1 MNLVLRALTLNDQ
14 PLSQAIVGC
23 FDEKGGTIGRSD
35 TNTMTLPD
43 PERHIS
49 RLQAEVIAH
58 EGQFHVRNAASAN
71 AIFING
77 RALGPGERGVLAS
90 DDELRIGGYVLGVVI
105 EAENEVVRTITQ
117 GRAVVDA
124 RAVIVNSAVEHRTD
138 PHQMAK
144 GRDPSAAKPLSQP
157 PLPPLPP
164 STPPPAP
171 RAAPSPAAVAPPS
184 AASAAASNPFAD
196 LLTPSPAAGPAPN
209 PNDPFAGLLGT
220 PAPNAGS
227 PGSAPTDP
235 FAFLN
240 APAPTRDSSAPLP
253 SGAPARLPDDFDP
266 FADLAPPPSAG
277 TPAAAPRV
285 GANDLLGSVGAS
297 SGTPASI
304 DTSFGLGPASSSA
317 ADPLAAFLSPSP
329 AGPSSPMAG
338 AGAASTDPFAMFG
351 APPAVAGAG
360 PAAHAAFNHTPELKA
375 AYQPPQVAGS
385 RPAPQAVPP
394 VDLPLDTPPA
404 QAAPSVDE
412 LFAGLGLGSSGGAS
426 SGDPLADFLGAK
438 PPTPAPAPV
447 PPPPVARTPA
457 APAIAAGRPVP
468 DHPATTPAIRPLA
481 APLPATMTGAPA
493 GAATGIDPLWAA
505 FCEGAGIRVDLPQG
519 LNPDQMRM
527 IGKVLREA
535 TEGALRLMA
544 VRATAKTELRAAVTT
559 IRARNNNPLK
569 FSPNAQAAL
578 EQLLRPPLRGF
589 MAGPLAMQDAMHDL
603 VGHSIGTMAGMR
615 AALAGVLARFE
626 PGELES
632 KLVGKS
638 VMDSLLPMNRKAKLW
653 DLYLQHFGS
662 IRDDAQDDFHNLFGA
677 AFVAAYED
685 QLDRL
690 ASPGEPGDGHG
701 A

>member
-43 PERHIS
+43 PQRHIS
-49 RLQAEVIAH
+49 RLQAEVIAQQ
-58 EGQFHVRNAASAN
+58 GGFQVRNAASAN

-77 RALGPGERGVLAS
+77 RALGPGERGVLANQ
-90 DDELRIGGYVLGVVI
+90 DELRIGAYVLGVVI
-105 EAENEVVRTITQ
+105 QADDEVVRTMTQ

-124 RAVIVNSAVEHRTD
+124 RAVIVSSALEHRTD
-138 PHQMAK
+138 PRQMAR
-144 GRDPSAAKPLSQP
+144 GRDRAAAPLSQP
-157 PLPPLPP
+157 PLPPVL
-164 STPPPAP
+164 
-171 RAAPSPAAVAPPS
+171 
-184 AASAAASNPFAD
+184 
-196 LLTPSPAAGPAPN
+196 
-209 PNDPFAGLLGT
+209 
-220 PAPNAGS
+220 
-227 PGSAPTDP
+227 
-235 FAFLN
+235 
-240 APAPTRDSSAPLP
+240 
-253 SGAPARLPDDFDP
+253 
-266 FADLAPPPSAG
+266 
-277 TPAAAPRV
+277 
-285 GANDLLGSVGAS
+285 
-297 SGTPASI
+297 
-304 DTSFGLGPASSSA
+304 
-317 ADPLAAFLSPSP
+317 
-329 AGPSSPMAG
+329 
-338 AGAASTDPFAMFG
+338 
-351 APPAVAGAG
+351 
-360 PAAHAAFNHTPELKA
+360 
-375 AYQPPQVAGS
+375 
-385 RPAPQAVPP
+385 
-394 VDLPLDTPPA
+394 
-404 QAAPSVDE
+404 
-412 LFAGLGLGSSGGAS
+412 
-426 SGDPLADFLGAK
+426 
-438 PPTPAPAPV
+438 
-447 PPPPVARTPA
+447 
-457 APAIAAGRPVP
+457 

-481 APLPATMTGAPA
+481 APVPATMTDVPA
-493 GAATGIDPLWAA
+493 GASTEVDPLWAA

-535 TEGALRLMA
+535 IEGALRLMA
-544 VRATAKTELRAAVTT
+544 VRSTAKTELRAAVTT

-578 EQLLRPPLRGF
+578 EQLLQPPLRGF

-632 KLVGKS
+632 KLEGKS

-690 ASPGEPGDGHG
+690 ASPGEPGDRAGT
-701 A
+701 

>member
-23 FDEKGGTIGRSD
+23 FDVKGGTIGRSD

-58 EGQFHVRNAASAN
+58 ENQFHVRNAASAN
-71 AIFING
+71 AIFVNG
-77 RALGPGERGVLAS
+77 RALGPGERGVLANH
-90 DDELRIGGYVLGVVI
+90 DELRIGGYVLGVLI

-144 GRDPSAAKPLSQP
+144 GRDPAAAAPLSQP
-157 PLPPLPP
+157 PLPPLAPP
-164 STPPPAP
+164 IRAAPPPAAAVP
-171 RAAPSPAAVAPPS
+171 TPPAAP
-184 AASAAASNPFAD
+184 AAASNPFAD
-196 LLTPSPAAGPAPN
+196 LLTPSPAAAVPN
-209 PNDPFAGLLGT
+209 PNDPFASLLGT
-220 PAPNAGS
+220 PAPPA
-227 PGSAPTDP
+227 SAPADP

-240 APAPTRDSSAPLP
+240 APAPARSSSAPPP

-266 FADLAPPPSAG
+266 FADLAPPPSASA
-277 TPAAAPRV
+277 PAAAPRV

-304 DTSFGLGPASSSA
+304 DTSFGLGPASSGA

-329 AGPSSPMAG
+329 ASPGGPMAG

-351 APPAVAGAG
+351 APPAVPGAG

-385 RPAPQAVPP
+385 RPAAQAAPP
-394 VDLPLDTPPA
+394 VDLPLDSPA
-404 QAAPSVDE
+404 AAATPSVDA
-412 LFAGLGLGSSGGAS
+412 LFAGLGLGGGSAPS
-426 SGDPLADFLGAK
+426 ADPLADFLGAK
-438 PPTPAPAPV
+438 PAPPPTPPPTPAAQPARSAPAPS
-447 PPPPVARTPA
+447 PARPVGAVRPEPDHAQTTPA
-457 APAIAAGRPVP
+457 VRPLGARV
-468 DHPATTPAIRPLA
+468 PATTA
-481 APLPATMTGAPA
+481 GVSA
-493 GAATGIDPLWAA
+493 GAAMAAGVDPLWAA

-519 LNPDQMRM
+519 LNPDQMRV

-578 EQLLRPPLRGF
+578 EQLLQPPLRGF

-615 AALAGVLARFE
+615 AALAGVLGRFE

-632 KLVGKS
+632 KLAGKS

-690 ASPGEPGDGHG
+690 QPPGSDAGT
-701 A
+701 

>member
-49 RLQAEVIAH
+49 RLQAEVIAQAG
-58 EGQFHVRNAASAN
+58 EFQVRNAASAN

-77 RALGPGERGVLAS
+77 RAFGPGERGVLAN
-90 DDELRIGGYVLGVVI
+90 DDELRIGGYVLGVLI

-144 GRDPSAAKPLSQP
+144 GRDARAAAPLSQP
-157 PLPPLPP
+157 PLPPLPAVP
-164 STPPPAP
+164 PVPPP
-171 RAAPSPAAVAPPS
+171 PAAVAPAPP
-184 AASAAASNPFAD
+184 AAPAAASNPFAD
-196 LLTPSPAAGPAPN
+196 LLAPSPPAAN

-220 PAPNAGS
+220 PAAPAG
-227 PGSAPTDP
+227 APADP

-240 APAPTRDSSAPLP
+240 APAAARAPSAPP
-253 SGAPARLPDDFDP
+253 APTPGGAPARLPDDFDP
-266 FADLAPPPSAG
+266 FADLTPPPSPSA
-277 TPAAAPRV
+277 PAARPQV
-285 GANDLLGSVGAS
+285 GASDLLGSVGAS
-297 SGTPASI
+297 SGTPPSI
-304 DTSFGLGPASSSA
+304 DTSFGLGPASSSS
-317 ADPLAAFLSPSP
+317 ADPLAAFLSPPP
-329 AGPSSPMAG
+329 ARPSGPLAG
-338 AGAASTDPFAMFG
+338 AGAASTDPFALFG
-351 APPAVAGAG
+351 TPPAPSGG

-375 AYQPPQVAGS
+375 AYQPPQVAGA
-385 RPAPQAVPP
+385 RAAAPPVTPPATPQVDLP
-394 VDLPLDTPPA
+394 VDLPLDTPGAPPA
-404 QAAPSVDE
+404 RSVDE
-412 LFAGLGLGSSGGAS
+412 LFAGLGLGGSAGAS
-426 SGDPLADFLGAK
+426 SADPLADFLAAK
-438 PPTPAPAPV
+438 PGAAPTPVPAAPP
-447 PPPPVARTPA
+447 ARTPA
-457 APAIAAGRPVP
+457 APMTAARMPEP
-468 DHPATTPAIRPLA
+468 EHPATTPAIRPLA
-481 APLPATMTGAPA
+481 APVPATMTSAPA
-493 GAATGIDPLWAA
+493 LVDPLWAA
-505 FCEGAGIRVDLPQG
+505 FCEGAGIRVELPQG
-519 LNPDQMRM
+519 LNPDQMRV

-578 EQLLRPPLRGF
+578 EQMLQPPLRGF

-690 ASPGEPGDGHG
+690 AAPGDHNDRS

>member
-23 FDEKGGTIGRSD
+23 FDVKGGTIGRSD

-49 RLQAEVIAH
+49 RLQAEVIAQ
-58 EGQFHVRNAASAN
+58 EGEFHVRNAASAN

-90 DDELRIGGYVLGVVI
+90 HDELRIGGYVLGVLI

-138 PHQMAK
+138 PRQMAK
-144 GRDPSAAKPLSQP
+144 GRDASAAAPLSQP
-157 PLPPLPP
+157 PLPPLPSP
-164 STPPPAP
+164 APPPRATPPAP
-171 RAAPSPAAVAPPS
+171 
-184 AASAAASNPFAD
+184 AAASNPFAD
-196 LLTPSPAAGPAPN
+196 LLTPGPAVGGSAPN

-220 PAPNAGS
+220 PAPQAS
-227 PGSAPTDP
+227 SRADP

-240 APAPTRDSSAPLP
+240 VPAPAPAGSPSPAPP

-266 FADLAPPPSAG
+266 FANLAPAPAPNA
-277 TPAAAPRV
+277 PAAAPRV

-317 ADPLAAFLSPSP
+317 ADPLAGFLSP
-329 AGPSSPMAG
+329 APSSPGSAMAG
-338 AGAASTDPFAMFG
+338 SGVASTDPFAMFG
-351 APPAVAGAG
+351 TPPAAPGAG

-375 AYQPPQVAGS
+375 AYQPPQVAAP
-385 RPAPQAVPP
+385 RPAAQAAAPS
-394 VDLPLDTPPA
+394 VDLPLDTPAAPA
-404 QAAPSVDE
+404 ASAAPAAPSVDQ
-412 LFAGLGLGSSGGAS
+412 LFAGLGLGSGGAS
-426 SGDPLADFLGAK
+426 ADPLADFLGAK
-438 PPTPAPAPV
+438 PSSVPA
-447 PPPPVARTPA
+447 PA
-457 APAIAAGRPVP
+457 APAPTPPTARTPPAPAVAALRAVP
-468 DHPATTPAIRPLA
+468 DHPATTPAVRPLA
-481 APLPATMTGAPA
+481 APVPATMAGVSA
-493 GAATGIDPLWAA
+493 GAAAGVDPLWAA
-505 FCEGAGIRVDLPQG
+505 FSEGAGIRVDLPQG
-519 LNPDQMRM
+519 LNPDQMRV

-535 TEGALRLMA
+535 TEGALRMMA

-578 EQLLRPPLRGF
+578 EQLLQPPLRGF

-615 AALAGVLARFE
+615 AALAGVLSRFE
-626 PGELES
+626 PGELER

-638 VMDSLLPMNRKAKLW
+638 MMDSLLPMNRKAKLW

-690 ASPGEPGDGHG
+690 ASPGDNSS

>member
-23 FDEKGGTIGRSD
+23 FDVKGGTIGRSD

-49 RLQAEVIAH
+49 RLQAEVIAQ
-58 EGQFHVRNAASAN
+58 EGEFHVRNAASAN

-77 RALGPGERGVLAS
+77 RALGPGERGVLANN
-90 DDELRIGGYVLGVVI
+90 DELRIGGYVLGVLI
-105 EAENEVVRTITQ
+105 EADNEIVRTITQ

-144 GRDPSAAKPLSQP
+144 GRDARAAAPLSQP
-157 PLPPLPP
+157 PLPPLPSP
-164 STPPPAP
+164 APPPRATPPAP
-171 RAAPSPAAVAPPS
+171 
-184 AASAAASNPFAD
+184 AAASNPFAD
-196 LLTPSPAAGPAPN
+196 LLTPSPPAGGSVPN

-220 PAPNAGS
+220 PAPPAS
-227 PGSAPTDP
+227 SRADP

-240 APAPTRDSSAPLP
+240 APAAAPARSPAPAAP

-266 FADLAPPPSAG
+266 FANLAPAPAPRA
-277 TPAAAPRV
+277 PAAAPRV
-285 GANDLLGSVGAS
+285 GANDLLGSVGAG

-317 ADPLAAFLSPSP
+317 ADPLANFLNP
-329 AGPSSPMAG
+329 APSSPGSAMAG
-338 AGAASTDPFAMFG
+338 SGAASTDPFAMFG
-351 APPAVAGAG
+351 TPPAAPAAG
-360 PAAHAAFNHTPELKA
+360 PAAHAAFDHTPELKA
-375 AYQPPQVAGS
+375 AYQPPQVAAP
-385 RPAPQAVPP
+385 RPAPQAATPS
-394 VDLPLDTPPA
+394 VDLPLDTPAAPA
-404 QAAPSVDE
+404 APVAPSVDQ
-412 LFAGLGLGSSGGAS
+412 LFAGLGLGSGGAS
-426 SGDPLADFLGAK
+426 ADPLADFLGAK
-438 PPTPAPAPV
+438 PSSVPAPAPAV
-447 PPPPVARTPA
+447 PAPPTARTP
-457 APAIAAGRPVP
+457 PAGPRAIP

-481 APLPATMTGAPA
+481 APVPATKA
-493 GAATGIDPLWAA
+493 GASGGAAASVDPLWAA
-505 FCEGAGIRVDLPQG
+505 FCEGAGIRIDLPQG

-527 IGKVLREA
+527 LGKVLREA

-578 EQLLRPPLRGF
+578 EQLLQPPLRGF

-615 AALAGVLARFE
+615 AALAGVLSRFE
-626 PGELES
+626 PGELEH

-638 VMDSLLPMNRKAKLW
+638 VVDSLLPMNRKAKLW
-653 DLYLQHFGS
+653 DLYLQHFDS
-662 IRDDAQDDFHNLFGA
+662 IRNDAQDDFHNLFGA

-690 ASPGEPGDGHG
+690 ASPGSDAGS
-701 A
+701 

>member
-49 RLQAEVIAH
+49 RLQAEVIAQAG
-58 EGQFHVRNAASAN
+58 EFQVRNAASAN

-77 RALGPGERGVLAS
+77 RALGPGERGVLAN
-90 DDELRIGGYVLGVVI
+90 DDELRIGGYVLGVLI

-144 GRDPSAAKPLSQP
+144 GRDARAAGPLSQP
-157 PLPPLPP
+157 PLPPLPAV
-164 STPPPAP
+164 PPVPP
-171 RAAPSPAAVAPPS
+171 RPAAVAPAPP
-184 AASAAASNPFAD
+184 AASNPFAD
-196 LLTPSPAAGPAPN
+196 LLAPSPPAAN

-220 PAPNAGS
+220 PAASAG
-227 PGSAPTDP
+227 APVDP

-240 APAPTRDSSAPLP
+240 APAAARAPSAPP
-253 SGAPARLPDDFDP
+253 APTPGGAPARLPDDFDP
-266 FADLAPPPSAG
+266 FADLAPRPSPGAPTA
-277 TPAAAPRV
+277 TPQV
-285 GANDLLGSVGAS
+285 GSNDLLGSVGAS
-297 SGTPASI
+297 SGTPPSI
-304 DTSFGLGPASSSA
+304 DTSFGLGPASSSS

-329 AGPSSPMAG
+329 GRPSGPMAG
-338 AGAASTDPFAMFG
+338 AGAVSTDPFALFG
-351 APPAVAGAG
+351 TPPAPSAG

-375 AYQPPQVAGS
+375 AYQPPQVAGA
-385 RPAPQAVPP
+385 RAAPPIAPPAAPKVDLP
-394 VDLPLDTPPA
+394 VDLPLDTPDAPPA
-404 QAAPSVDE
+404 RSVDE
-412 LFAGLGLGSSGGAS
+412 LFAGLGLGGSAGAS
-426 SGDPLADFLGAK
+426 SADPLADFLAAK
-438 PPTPAPAPV
+438 PSPAPTPVPAPPATRAPAP
-447 PPPPVARTPA
+447 PMPA
-457 APAIAAGRPVP
+457 ARVPEP

-481 APLPATMTGAPA
+481 APVPATMTGGAPA
-493 GAATGIDPLWAA
+493 AVDPLWAA
-505 FCEGAGIRVDLPQG
+505 FCEGAGIRVELPQG
-519 LNPDQMRM
+519 LNPDQMRV

-578 EQLLRPPLRGF
+578 EQMLQPPLRGF

-690 ASPGEPGDGHG
+690 AAPGENPG